1 MKNLFVRVLA
11 VVALTVTAA
20 MQTTAQE
27 SFAYQAVIRDGEGNL
42 ITNSEVELKFSLLN
56 GGKTQYAETQKAKA
70 NQYGNISVMIG
81 AGEKT
86 EGDFA
91 KVPWNTLD
99 ITLKVEVKPAGSDK
113 FIELGQTKINP
124 VPYAMYAPAVGKA
137 VGVGSAAKG
146 AETLFEVNDRE
157 GRPVFAVTND
167 GIVVYVDDQDDSKI
181 RRSGF
186 LIVGRDATK
195 GESEK
200 EYFSVTADGTQI
212 NVDDEGSDKIRR
224 SGFLITGRDATK
236 DGQADYMKVDGT
248 GTTVYVDG
256 QDDSKIRRSGFLITG
271 RDATKGVDANLF
283 AADAGGTTVYVDDA
297 EGDKI
302 RRSGFLI
309 TGRDA
314 TKADR
319 DQYMAV
325 TSEKVNFSTTAF
337 TVTERNEELG
347 TVQSLISVNTSNDGQ
362 TQVVVHTDIAMED
375 EVIEVTDA
383 PMQGEYAM
391 AVTDSMWFTPAKED
405 DYRFSPEYNQ
415 LMTIY
420 GEGEY
425 APAVSVKFE
434 YGNNSIVLPSLFFD
448 GEGNPTS
455 SAKKAAVVVFDT
467 PDDGYGEGVYIIRAF
482 EPIANKTIEFG
493 LMNTD
498 GEFVKITAT
507 INSAEGKPF
516 QLPVGD
522 YEGGKIISEG
532 DNYYGAPI
540 MLKAISDKGKIFA
553 GWTMNVPMQLP
564 DNVGTQNVKIYV
576 SECPLNGMALI
587 DEWMFGGDE
596 TDLTPEFANPELYVS
611 NSNSENYH
619 SGFSNE
625 DPLKTIDLAVSKIAQ
640 LAFEQPANGKLD
652 WTIKVVDNV
661 YGAQTIPA
669 EINIPNQPNQPDNI
683 LKIQLEDVVNSIR
696 LTSISG
702 DAQIDG
708 SWWYS
713 EGDWYYGAATGSTPD
728 PVSALNILSPVPVT
742 IDNLTVKRG
751 HAALGGGIFIDENAN
766 ITLADGVNITGN
778 DAQEYG
784 GGLYVNGNACVTIA
798 DGVKIVGNT
807 ARENGGG
814 VYVSEGAK
822 LYMTGGIINSNKANN
837 GSGGGIYATENSL
850 VVIGGSAVIGDT
862 EITDASEI
870 NDDNC
875 ANQATMG
882 GGIYSLGNLYI
893 GYKLEDDATEFS
905 AENLVE
911 DENSTVTIQGN
922 YANTTSN
929 LGGGGVY
936 VGGKFDMASG
946 LISGNQA
953 NNGGGV
959 MATATGEAE
968 FTMTGGEIAGNSAA
982 KGSGVYVGTCTFTMS
997 GAARVNAGNDV
1008 YLASR
1013 QKITIG
1019 GAFSGSDIVATITP
1033 TNYNTALEHPVL
1045 GGESEL
1051 VESLCGRF
1059 AVTPGRTQSGGD
1071 LKYWRVGSDG
1081 KVQEMIG
1088 TKAVPDAVGDIVFTD
1103 GSAVPY
1109 SEDLTLTQGQ
1119 KNSAVAVIFDAE
1131 NKKGV
1136 ALNQRADRTTWCKNN
1151 GLEGYEKVQGACSED
1166 NGKANTE
1173 AIYNLGDFDF
1183 GSDNYPPFEY
1193 AKGYTAGGYT
1203 DWYIPAA
1210 NELSVLR
1217 NNCEIV
1223 NSAIG
1228 KVGGTLVVSDI
1239 RPYWSSTQSVNA
1251 AKAWALSFDG
1261 RNITT
1266 DYDKAHD
1273 QSCLLIRC
1281 VRQFSGNDNSSK
1293 LTTYYVAPNATN
1305 GGIGS
1310 DDNNGLNGNAPFATI
1325 GKAISMMTEAKNYLV
1340 VICGEVKGNQTIQNA
1355 IPDGSTLTIMGNRGN
1370 NADTLNAENNG
1381 TSLTINTSVP
1391 VFIENLRITGG
1402 SNSGIRILNSNA
1414 IVTLGLGVIVGDDDY
1429 YTPIRNNAGEEGKGG
1444 GVYMVG
1450 GTLTMRSGCKVCRNT
1465 ATMGGGIY
1473 LDNDARLVMKG
1484 GEVSSNTVSTIDN
1497 TVITLGGGIYI
1508 AEGATFDMKG
1518 GKFEYNDASDL
1529 GQSVYVGGTFNM
1541 SGGEIG
1547 YNANGEKSS
1556 VYVEKNAQFN
1566 IKGTAKISGDDV
1578 VFLDSENGEY
1588 ATINIVGALEG
1599 ENSVALIKPST
1610 YDDNIPLLTTSVDG
1624 YLPIERF
1631 SIAVGEGNF
1640 GTITSEGKLQI
1651 DFTKGKA
1658 TMKSLEGK
1666 FTVDGNGKKVQ
1677 FSSGNLNYY
1686 RAQPKRW
1693 EFAAHQYDAIQDGNI
1708 VDYGQ
1713 SFNTYI
1719 DLFCYGTSGY
1729 NNKTPDL
1736 NASSSSSYYNSDL
1749 TDTDYDWGV
1758 KITKDYKTKEQWR
1771 TLTESE
1777 WNYLL
1782 KRRTNAAQLYGLGRV
1797 NNIQGLILLPDDWS
1811 SDGMPAFT
1819 SGDLDY
1825 ENNNCNNRYDSE
1837 QWSQMEAKG
1846 AVFLPATGYRYGA
1859 NTNLAVGNFYQGYY
1873 WSASAGKCLF
1883 FDGQSESPQSSAR
1896 KCGTANGTI
1905 ANGYAVR
1912 LVHDYEKDYS
1922 EIFDFSTDGTTATIT
1937 QYKGSE
1943 EDVTIPETV
1952 KIDGTVYTVTAVG
1965 EEAFMSKGYIQS
1977 VTIPATIVSFGGK
1990 AFYNCSNLK
1999 TVHYQGTLSQWC
2011 GITFGNEY
2019 ASPCSN
2025 KGVFIV
2031 GGEEVTELVIPDGV
2045 TSIPAYAFSY
2055 CQNLKSVSFPST
2067 LTTIGSKAFYMCETI
2082 SAVFIPNTVTNIGT
2096 YIFYGCHTNIFCEV
2110 TSALEGWASD
2120 WKYFLNN
2127 AYWGKNGIM
2136 EYNYSITDATNHTAE
2151 YGPYFGTA
2159 ETVSVP
2165 QTITIEGEE
2174 YTVTS
2179 IASST
2184 FMGNKNI
2191 EQVIFPEG
2199 ITKIPSETFRECS
2212 NLKSFNIP
2220 ASVTKIEGYAF
2231 YGCPSL
2237 ETVTVA
2243 ENGNFVA
2250 NDGTIYSK
2258 DGKSLVLYYTRSA
2271 VREFT
2276 IPSSVDSICACA
2288 FCDAKITK
2296 VIFNDNL
2303 KYIGQ
2308 SSFRSCNSLSGTLTI
2323 PDGVTVIE
2331 YDAFAYCGY
2340 SAIHLPANLT
2350 ALESG
2355 IINGSMTSVSIPSSV
2370 TRIGTNA
2377 FWNCSG
2383 ISTIEL
2389 PSGLT
2394 EIESWAFGGTK
2405 LTSLSI
2411 PDGVT
2416 HIGTNILSGYSTD
2429 NLPNMTFD
2437 TESKWYSDSGLNYEI
2452 DKETYTTTEGN
2463 FDVQKFFQ
2471 INADTEFYKAGD

>member
-1 MKNLFVRVLA
+1 M
-11 VVALTVTAA
+11 
-20 MQTTAQE
+20 
-27 SFAYQAVIRDGEGNL
+27 
-42 ITNSEVELKFSLLN
+42 
-56 GGKTQYAETQKAKA
+56 
-70 NQYGNISVMIG
+70 
-81 AGEKT
+81 
-86 EGDFA
+86 
-91 KVPWNTLD
+91 
-99 ITLKVEVKPAGSDK
+99 
-113 FIELGQTKINP
+113 
-124 VPYAMYAPAVGKA
+124 
-137 VGVGSAAKG
+137 
-146 AETLFEVNDRE
+146 
-157 GRPVFAVTND
+157 
-167 GIVVYVDDQDDSKI
+167 
-181 RRSGF
+181 
-186 LIVGRDATK
+186 
-195 GESEK
+195 
-200 EYFSVTADGTQI
+200 
-212 NVDDEGSDKIRR
+212 
-224 SGFLITGRDATK
+224 TG
-236 DGQADYMKVDGT
+236 DGT

-297 EGDKI
+297 EGEKI

-325 TSEKVNFSTTAF
+325 TSEKVNLSTTAF

-362 TQVVVHTDIAMED
+362 TQVVVHTDIALED
-375 EVIEVTDA
+375 EVVEVADA

-498 GEFVKITAT
+498 GEFVKITAQ

-611 NSNSENYH
+611 NSNSKNYH

-807 ARENGGG
+807 ASENGGG
-814 VYVSEGAK
+814 VYVGEGAN

-837 GSGGGIYATENSL
+837 GSGGGIYATDNSL

-875 ANQATMG
+875 ANQAAMG
-882 GGIYSLGNLYI
+882 GGIYSTGDLFL
-893 GYKLEDDATEFS
+893 GYKLKDDATELI
-905 AENLVE
+905 ADNLVK
-911 DENSTVTIQGN
+911 DEESSVTIQGN

-946 LISGNQA
+946 SISGNQA

-997 GAARVNAGNDV
+997 GDARVNAGNDV

-1019 GAFSGSDIVATITP
+1019 GTFSGSDIVATITP
-1033 TNYNTALEHPVL
+1033 TNYNTALEIPVL
-1045 GGESEL
+1045 DGDSEL
-1051 VESLCGRF
+1051 VESECGRF

-1081 KVQEMIG
+1081 KLQELIG

-1136 ALNQRADRTTWCKNN
+1136 ALGQSSDQTRWCANAS
-1151 GLEGYEKVQGACSED
+1151 LSGYGDVTGACGQD
-1166 NGKANTE
+1166 NGWDNTN
-1173 AIYNLGDFDF
+1173 AIYELSDFEMNS
-1183 GSDNYPPFEY
+1183 GNYPPFEY

-1203 DWYIPAA
+1203 DWYIPAIH
-1210 NELSVLR
+1210 ELQAIQS
-1217 NNCEIV
+1217 NN
-1223 NSAIG
+1223 AILNQAIN
-1228 KVGGTLVVSDI
+1228 KVGGTSITLAQYTY
-1239 RPYWSSTQSVNA
+1239 YWSSSQDERGGNNSNYAYYVR
-1251 AKAWALSFDG
+1251 FD
-1261 RNITT
+1261 NYAVVSTT
-1266 DYDKAHD
+1266 KVGDAMYRQVAY
-1273 QSCLLIRC
+1273 SRC
-1281 VRQFSGNDNSSK
+1281 VRQFGGNNNSK

-1310 DDNNGLNGNAPFATI
+1310 DDNNGLSGNAPFATI

-1340 VICGEVKGNQTIQNA
+1340 VICGGVKGNQTIEN
-1355 IPDGSTLTIMGNRGN
+1355 IPDGSTLTIMGNRN
-1370 NADTLNAENNG
+1370 NEADALNADNSG
-1381 TSLTINTSVP
+1381 TVLEIKTSVP
-1391 VFIENLRITGG
+1391 VTIKNLKITNGG
-1402 SNSGIRILNSNA
+1402 ACGIKMEGNA
-1414 IVTLGLGVIVGDDDY
+1414 DVTLG
-1429 YTPIRNNAGEEGKGG
+1429 AGALVVSNSAGQDGLGG
-1444 GVYMVG
+1444 GVYIAG
-1450 GTLTMRSGCKVCRNT
+1450 GKLTMLSGS
-1465 ATMGGGIY
+1465 
-1473 LDNDARLVMKG
+1473 
-1484 GEVSSNTVSTIDN
+1484 EVSSNKAMISS
-1497 TVITLGGGIYI
+1497 GGGIYI

-1518 GKFEYNDASDL
+1518 GKIESNQAGHF

-1541 SGGEIG
+1541 SGGTIESNPSYSDG
-1547 YNANGEKSS
+1547 GDVRVNRNA
-1556 VYVEKNAQFN
+1556 VFN
-1566 IKGTAKISGDDV
+1566 IKGTAKIDNNDYV
-1578 VFLDSENGEY
+1578 LLDSHSDEY

-1599 ENSVALIKPST
+1599 ENRVAIIKPLN
-1610 YDDNIPLLTTSVDG
+1610 YDDGIPLLTKAQDYDG
-1624 YLPIERF
+1624 ELPVSRF
-1631 SIAVGEGNF
+1631 DVAIGEGYYWSINPD
-1640 GTITSEGKLQI
+1640 GTLKQLETG
-1651 DFTKGKA
+1651 GKA
-1658 TMKSLEGK
+1658 TMKSL
-1666 FTVDGNGKKVQ
+1666 NGVFSVSNDKKVQ
-1677 FSSGNLNYY
+1677 FSSGNLRYFPYNG
-1686 RAQPKRW
+1686 KRIW
-1693 EFAAHQYDAIQDGNI
+1693 EFAENQKDRIGVYNTDIS
-1708 VDYGQ
+1708 DYYNGW
-1713 SFNTYI
+1713 I
-1719 DLFCYGTSGY
+1719 DLFGWGTSG
-1729 NNKTPDL
+1729 NEGKNPWEKSTSKWD
-1736 NASSSSSYYNSDL
+1736 YYYD
-1749 TDTDYDWGV
+1749 TDIAGTDYDWGE
-1758 KITKDYKTKEQWR
+1758 KITKDYNTTEQWR
-1771 TLTESE
+1771 TLTADE
-1777 WNYLL
+1777 WTYLL
-1782 KRRTNAAQLYGLGRV
+1782 SR
-1797 NNIQGLILLPDDWS
+1797 NNKNLRAPASVDWVKGLIILPDDWS
-1811 SDGMPAFT
+1811 SDGMPAFNSQAT
-1819 SGDLDY
+1819 NYDVNDY
-1825 ENNNCNNRYDSE
+1825 TSE
-1837 QWSQMEAKG
+1837 QWAQMEAKG
-1846 AVFLPATGYRYGA
+1846 AVFLPCGGYRIGSGSGSVNSNEYY
-1859 NTNLAVGNFYQGYY
+1859 YQGYY
-1873 WSASAGKCLF
+1873 WSSSKPSNATEKAKLLC
-1883 FDGQSESPQSSAR
+1883 FDGSNNNAATPSVTSNYIYYGAS
-1896 KCGTANGTI
+1896 
-1905 ANGYAVR
+1905 VR

-1937 QYKGSE
+1937 KYKGSE

-1952 KIDGTVYTVTAVG
+1952 KIDGTVYTVTAFKG
-1965 EEAFMSKGYIQS
+1965 DAFNDCNVVKS
-1977 VTIPATIVSFGGK
+1977 VTIPQSVTTISGSSCFGR
-1990 AFYNCSNLK
+1990 CSGLEAIN
-1999 TVHYQGTLSQWC
+1999 V
-2011 GITFGNEY
+2011 
-2019 ASPCSN
+2019 ASENAKYYS
-2025 KGVFIV
+2025 V
-2031 GGEEVTELVIPDGV
+2031 DGV
-2045 TSIPAYAFSY
+2045 LYEKSSDEKSILWRY
-2055 CQNLKSVSFPST
+2055 PSAKT
-2067 LTTIGSKAFYMCETI
+2067 
-2082 SAVFIPNTVTNIGT
+2082 
-2096 YIFYGCHTNIFCEV
+2096 
-2110 TSALEGWASD
+2110 
-2120 WKYFLNN
+2120 
-2127 AYWGKNGIM
+2127 
-2136 EYNYSITDATNHTAE
+2136 
-2151 YGPYFGTA
+2151 
-2159 ETVSVP
+2159 
-2165 QTITIEGEE
+2165 GE
-2174 YTVTS
+2174 
-2179 IASST
+2179 
-2184 FMGNKNI
+2184 
-2191 EQVIFPEG
+2191 
-2199 ITKIPSETFRECS
+2199 
-2212 NLKSFNIP
+2212 
-2220 ASVTKIEGYAF
+2220 
-2231 YGCPSL
+2231 
-2237 ETVTVA
+2237 
-2243 ENGNFVA
+2243 
-2250 NDGTIYSK
+2250 
-2258 DGKSLVLYYTRSA
+2258 
-2271 VREFT
+2271 EFT
-2276 IPSSVDSICACA
+2276 IPDNVKEIKYNAFRANQFLGKVTISKDVTSIHTYSFDSCVELTEFIVDDNNQSYSSSDGILYDKDKTTLVRYPIAKSGTSYDVPSYVESLLACA
-2288 FCDAKITK
+2288 FAGCANLESVSIHDGVEMANCVFQDNK
-2296 VIFNDNL
+2296 VIKSVTLPTDL
-2303 KYIGQ
+2303 VEIPGQ
-2308 SSFRSCNSLSGTLTI
+2308 TFQGCSSL
-2323 PDGVTVIE
+2323 
-2331 YDAFAYCGY
+2331 
-2340 SAIHLPANLT
+2340 
-2350 ALESG
+2350 
-2355 IINGSMTSVSIPSSV
+2355 TSVEIPSSV
-2370 TRIGTNA
+2370 TSIEHQAFQSCLSLTTITIPNGVTTIEGTIFSGCSGLTSIYIPKSLTTIEDYAFYYCSKLSEVKYGGSEEDRSGITIGTN
-2377 FWNCSG
+2377 N
-2383 ISTIEL
+2383 
-2389 PSGLT
+2389 
-2394 EIESWAFGGTK
+2394 
-2405 LTSLSI
+2405 
-2411 PDGVT
+2411 
-2416 HIGTNILSGYSTD
+2416 
-2429 NLPNMTFD
+2429 
-2437 TESKWYSDSGLNYEI
+2437 
-2452 DKETYTTTEGN
+2452 DKFN
-2463 FDVQKFFQ
+2463 
-2471 INADTEFYKAGD
+2471 NATWSYNQEP